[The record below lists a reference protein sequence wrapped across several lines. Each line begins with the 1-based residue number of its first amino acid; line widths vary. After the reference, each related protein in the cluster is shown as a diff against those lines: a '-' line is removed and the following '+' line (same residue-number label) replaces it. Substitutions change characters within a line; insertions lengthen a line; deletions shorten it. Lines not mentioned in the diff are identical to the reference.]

1 MRRRDFLKLPT
12 GMALAG
18 LTGSML
24 SGTAQAARTDSLNIL
39 CWEGYNTGDV
49 LDPFRRAHSGATVRA
64 ESGTSDPDMINKL
77 RGGERNV
84 WDLINVNQP
93 WAREQ
98 LYPAGLIKALD
109 RSRFEPYYEKML
121 PYFHDAKGGPIKW
134 ALDPTGKDL
143 IGMTQR
149 FGPFSFVVNTKKISK
164 AMAEDQGY
172 QLFLD
177 PAMKGK
183 YGILTYDNWNI
194 IHICLTAGFDPFRK
208 HTPEE
213 FKKFKEVAEQIFAG
227 AKLLSDDLVAMNT
240 ALINGEIDAYF
251 TGGTYTSSPARYDGR
266 REVRG
271 ITPKTGPVNG
281 KGGVVWMEVTSLVNN
296 PNPST
301 LAPQFLEYVQHPDVA
316 KRVAFAEG
324 TYNPVAQ
331 MANKKC
337 FAQFDKEELD
347 AIQWDTLEEEMAGS
361 IDFDV
366 NPDYDEMYKIYLAAK
381 RKV

>member
-1 MRRRDFLKLPT
+1 MKRRDFLKIPAGL
-12 GMALAG
+12 AVAG
-18 LTGSML
+18 LTGPL
-24 SGTAQAARTDSLNIL
+24 ATTPARAARSDSLNIL
-39 CWEGYNTGDV
+39 CWEGYNTDDV
-49 LDPFRRAHSGATVRA
+49 LDPFRRLHPGVVVRA

-77 RGGERNV
+77 RGGETSV

-98 LYPAGLIKALD
+98 LYPAGLIKPLD
-109 RSRFEPYYEKML
+109 RQRFEPYYEKML
-121 PYFHDAKGGPIKW
+121 DYFKGPIKW

-149 FGPFSFVVNTKKISK
+149 FGPFSFVVNTKKISRD
-164 AMAEDQGY
+164 MAEDQGY

-177 PAMKGK
+177 PAMKGR
-183 YGILTYDNWNI
+183 YGVLTYDNWNI
-194 IHICLTAGFDPFRK
+194 IHMCLAAGFDPFRK
-208 HTPEE
+208 HTSEE
-213 FKKFKEVAEQIFAG
+213 IKAFKEVAETIFAG

-240 ALINGEIDAYF
+240 ALINGQIDAYF
-251 TGGTYTSSPARYDGR
+251 TGGTYTASPARLDGR

-271 ITPKTGPVNG
+271 ITPRRGPVDG
-281 KGGVVWMEVTSLVNN
+281 KGGVVWIEVTSLVNN

-301 LAPQFLEYVQHPDVA
+301 LAPEFLEYVQTPEVA

-331 MANKKC
+331 MGDPAC
-337 FAQFDKEELD
+337 FSLFSKEELD
-347 AIQWDTLEEEMAGS
+347 AIQWDSLEEEMARS
-361 IDFDV
+361 IDFAV

-381 RKV
+381 RQA